1 MATQHMRKYLKLTT
15 HCKVTVAIEPSNT
28 VTLKTPRFSTLE
40 SIGGSVKPLAQPVNK
55 REIED
60 IIANDIA
67 RECR

>member
-1 MATQHMRKYLKLTT
+1 MATQHIHKYLKFTT
-15 HCKVTVAIEPSNT
+15 HCKVAVAIEPNST
-28 VTLKTPRFSTLE
+28 VMLKTPKFATLK